1 MNPNELES
9 LQWIQFALE
18 DLKSA
23 KLILDSSNDWVVP
36 RNVCYLSQQS
46 VEKFLKA
53 IYIFENQRFHKVHDL
68 DSLKNNL
75 PASWNDFGNQ
85 ITNLAQ
91 LTDWAIEGR
100 YPGEYEAATIE
111 DANLA
116 YSHAKEIILLI
127 VNEFQNRGLTLN
139 SSILEIL

>member
-1 MNPNELES
+1 MNPNELEA
-9 LQWIQFALE
+9 LKWIHFALE

-23 KLILDSSNDWVVP
+23 KLILISSNDWIVP
-36 RNVCYLSQQS
+36 RNVCYLSQQA
-46 VEKFLKA
+46 VEKSLKA

-75 PASWNDFGNQ
+75 PASWNDFGKQ

-111 DANLA
+111 EANLA
-116 YSHAKEIILLI
+116 YNNAKDIILLI
-127 VNEFQNRGLTLN
+127 VKEFQNRGLIVD

>member
-23 KLILDSSNDWVVP
+23 KLILVSSNDWVVP
-36 RNVCYLSQQS
+36 R
-46 VEKFLKA
+46 
-53 IYIFENQRFHKVHDL
+53 
-68 DSLKNNL
+68 
-75 PASWNDFGNQ
+75 
-85 ITNLAQ
+85 
-91 LTDWAIEGR
+91 
-100 YPGEYEAATIE
+100 YEAATIE

>member
-68 DSLKNNL
+68 DSL
-75 PASWNDFGNQ
+75 
-85 ITNLAQ
+85 
-91 LTDWAIEGR
+91 
-100 YPGEYEAATIE
+100 
-111 DANLA
+111 
-116 YSHAKEIILLI
+116 EIILLI